1 MGVVYLIGVGLIGG
15 ITGHKLHIPA
25 GGMVGAIIAIIIFK
39 YLNSEQALSLPS
51 GFVLFS
57 QIAIGIAIG
66 ASFTSDFFQ
75 QLRAVMLPAFIA
87 VFLLLSISGLI
98 AFLLKRFTDLDTAT
112 VLLSMVPGG
121 LTEMGSFALAFN
133 AKGTVVLTIHLL
145 RILAI
150 TVLVPLVM
158 ALIKK

>member
-25 GGMVGAIIAIIIFK
+25 GGMVGAIIAIILYKQIS
-39 YLNSEQALSLPS
+39 SEQALSLPP

-66 ASFTSDFFQ
+66 ASFTSDFFK
-75 QLRAVMLPAFIA
+75 QLKAVMLPACIA
-87 VFLLLSISGLI
+87 VFLLLSLSGLI
-98 AFLLKRFTDLDTAT
+98 AFLLKHFTGLDTAT
-112 VLLSMVPGG
+112 AILSMVPGG
-121 LTEMGSFALAFN
+121 LTEMGSFALAFD
-133 AKGTVVLTIHLL
+133 AKTTVVLTIHLL

-150 TVLVPLVM
+150 TVLVPLILVFV
-158 ALIKK
+158 KK